1 MEAGQTAHTTAT
13 EIKENLLLFLVVYL
27 FATRIAWV
35 CLPVKGKDP
44 GKDQLKTESLI
55 DRAMLW
61 SQRWVPPEAW
71 NAHKLNA
78 PRSTVNTH

>member
-1 MEAGQTAHTTAT
+1 M
-13 EIKENLLLFLVVYL
+13 
-27 FATRIAWV
+27 